1 MTNTQ
6 RETLQR
12 ISGMLFCLSFN
23 SDVGEQAEN
32 AMEMLNDLLQDDAL
46 AIAIPKDT
54 LIMVPDSRMD
64 PRLKEEGY
72 YEGL

>member
-23 SDVGEQAEN
+23 TDVGEQAEK
-32 AMEMLNDLLQDDAL
+32 AMEMLNDLLQDD
-46 AIAIPKDT
+46 
-54 LIMVPDSRMD
+54 IMKTDPGMV
-64 PRLKEEGY
+64 PRLKLEGY

>member
-46 AIAIPKDT
+46 AIEG
-54 LIMVPDSRMD
+54 D
-64 PRLKEEGY
+64 PSMFQVGY
-72 YEGL
+72 HVRGITHE

>member
-1 MTNTQ
+1 MTTTQ

-23 SDVGEQAEN
+23 GDVGEQAEK
-32 AMEMLNDLLQDDAL
+32 AMEMLNDLLQDDNL
-46 AIAIPKDT
+46 TMKI
-54 LIMVPDSRMD
+54 D
-64 PRLKEEGY
+64 PNVARLHAEECF

>member
-23 SDVGEQAEN
+23 SDVGEQAEK

-46 AIAIPKDT
+46 IMDGDPNMFEPAYHAREIPH
-54 LIMVPDSRMD
+54 
-64 PRLKEEGY
+64 E
-72 YEGL
+72 